1 MIPKVIH
8 YFWFGGK
15 PLTELACKCIAS
27 WKRYLP
33 DYEICR
39 WDESNFDVNIIS
51 YTRDAYAAGKYAFV
65 SDYARFR
72 VLYDHGGVYFDTD
85 VEVLKPMSD
94 VLANGP
100 YMGFESTGKE
110 DQLAVNPGL
119 GMAAMPAMELFA
131 KILLR
136 YESLPFTIEEGR
148 LNPYTMIPLVT
159 DLLKKQGL
167 KGDGGIEKA
176 AGFRIYPPDWFNP
189 FDDATGR
196 MRKTSNTRSVHW
208 YSKTWM
214 PTEPRLSIE
223 LKRFGRRIFG
233 KGFVAGVGKLLRRKS
248 GR

>member
-85 VEVLKPMSD
+85 VEVIKPMDDILSR
-94 VLANGP
+94 GP
-100 YMGFESTGKE
+100 YMGFESLGKNSTI
-110 DQLAVNPGL
+110 AVAPGL
-119 GMAAMPAMELFA
+119 GMAAEAGMELFA
-131 KILLR
+131 DILLR
-136 YESLPFTIEEGR
+136 YESLTMFLPDGR
-148 LNPYTMIPLVT
+148 MNPVTMIPMVT
-159 DLLKKQGL
+159 QMLL
-167 KGDGGIEKA
+167 D
-176 AGFRIYPPDWFNP
+176 RP

-196 MRKTSNTRSVHW
+196 LNKTVNTRSIHW
-208 YSKTWM
+208 YSKSWM
-214 PTEPRLSIE
+214 TRESKLTVTAKRLA
-223 LKRFGRRIFG
+223 RRLF
-233 KGFVAGVGKLLRRKS
+233 GVGFISRIGKLFK
-248 GR
+248 

>member
-85 VEVLKPMSD
+85 VEVIKPMDDILSR
-94 VLANGP
+94 GP
-100 YMGFESTGKE
+100 YMGFESLGKNSTI
-110 DQLAVNPGL
+110 AVAPGL
-119 GMAAMPAMELFA
+119 GMAAEAGMELFA
-131 KILLR
+131 DILLR
-136 YESLPFTIEEGR
+136 YESLTMFLPDGR
-148 LNPYTMIPLVT
+148 MNPVTMIPMVT
-159 DLLKKQGL
+159 QMLLDRGL
-167 KGDGGIEKA
+167 NGNGDIESA
-176 AGFRIYPPDWFNP
+176 AGFIVYPPEWFNP

-196 MRKTSNTRSVHW
+196 LNKTVNTRSIHW
-208 YSKTWM
+208 YSKSWM
-214 PTEPRLSIE
+214 TRESKLTVTAKRLA
-223 LKRFGRRIFG
+223 RRLF
-233 KGFVAGVGKLLRRKS
+233 GVGFISRIGKLFK
-248 GR
+248 